1 VIFFDINRVYDIPF
15 FYLDRRSVY
24 FLCTKTMQSNKFCG
38 LLLIAETI
46 FFIEETSI

>member
-1 VIFFDINRVYDIPF
+1 
-15 FYLDRRSVY
+15 
-24 FLCTKTMQSNKFCG
+24 MQSNKFCG